1 MITAA
6 INFLKEKTIFV
17 WIWAIEKLFFK
28 EKICLTTVPI
38 SIELNQY
45 KNVWKG
51 KKTSCWALQ
60 LLPFFSVIYNFNNS
74 SIMEGD

>member
-6 INFLKEKTIFV
+6 FNFLKEKNLCLDLGNRIT
-17 WIWAIEKLFFK
+17 FFK
-28 EKICLTTVPI
+28 EIICLTTVPI

-51 KKTSCWALQ
+51 KKIK
-60 LLPFFSVIYNFNNS
+60 LLGTAIASLFLSYIKL
-74 SIMEGD
+74 